1 MRYLLIFIVICA
13 LITFVVMVLRL
24 FQIIF
29 LFAYRKKASEVAL
42 VSDAELPTVTVI
54 IPAYNEEKVIKKT
67 LNNVLSLDYPNEKF
81 EVLVI
86 NPSSKDHTAEIARE
100 VISQR
105 ARKAKVIDATDD
117 FEHHGKPRALNF
129 GLKYAKGDIIV
140 IYDADSIVD
149 KMAVKYLA
157 SYLVKHP
164 EVAMAFGM
172 RKALNP
178 HSFFARFGYLE
189 SLSQQLL
196 TEAAPPKEGHKFLF
210 SPGTNVAI
218 RRSVLEKVGG
228 WDDNALTEDFEIS
241 VRLHAL
247 GYKIEYVHSALSM
260 EEVPE
265 KVSIWIAHRTRWARG
280 GNHVFSKYL
289 KEVAWNLK
297 ERNFRFI
304 YLVILSKLI
313 EFYAPMIALVVS
325 DLLFILGLVEIFVFG
340 GMGIGFSL
348 WLIFYLLLFFQLLAC
363 LSYAR
368 EINIKNVIG
377 SLLLYFYFQLW
388 LFVFARVIWL
398 DLIRAPNLWEK
409 TERFAS
415 ARG

>member
-157 SYLVKHP
+157 SYLVK
-164 EVAMAFGM
+164 
-172 RKALNP
+172 
-178 HSFFARFGYLE
+178 
-189 SLSQQLL
+189 
-196 TEAAPPKEGHKFLF
+196 
-210 SPGTNVAI
+210 
-218 RRSVLEKVGG
+218 
-228 WDDNALTEDFEIS
+228 
-241 VRLHAL
+241 
-247 GYKIEYVHSALSM
+247 
-260 EEVPE
+260 
-265 KVSIWIAHRTRWARG
+265 
-280 GNHVFSKYL
+280 
-289 KEVAWNLK
+289 
-297 ERNFRFI
+297 
-304 YLVILSKLI
+304 
-313 EFYAPMIALVVS
+313 
-325 DLLFILGLVEIFVFG
+325 
-340 GMGIGFSL
+340 
-348 WLIFYLLLFFQLLAC
+348 
-363 LSYAR
+363 
-368 EINIKNVIG
+368 
-377 SLLLYFYFQLW
+377 
-388 LFVFARVIWL
+388 
-398 DLIRAPNLWEK
+398 
-409 TERFAS
+409 
-415 ARG
+415 